1 MNTKPSRATSSW
13 VRRTPQPHAFKG
25 WFGGGASQPHC
36 ACCGQLR
43 KAAIHA
49 LAPQAPVTGS
59 VA

>member
-1 MNTKPSRATSSW
+1 MKAKTARATSPW
-13 VRRTPQPHAFKG
+13 VRRTPQPHAFKD

-43 KAAIHA
+43 KAPIHA
-49 LAPQAPVTGS
+49 SAAQAPSAGS